1 MTVAAELIK
10 KLKNKTAR
18 VAVLGMGYVGLP
30 FATVF
35 AEAGFEVTGI
45 DPVKEKMDLLNAG
58 KSYIMDVPTEKV
70 KALVESGKLKGTT
83 DYSVLRPDRCGR
95 HLCSHSVTPDRRS

>member
-1 MTVAAELIK
+1 MTIALDLMT

-18 VAVLGMGYVGLP
+18 IAVLGMGYVGLP

-45 DPVKEKMDLLNAG
+45 DPVAEKMDLLNAG
-58 KSYIMDVPTEKV
+58 KSYIMDVPTETV
-70 KALVESGKLKGTT
+70 KRTGGF
-83 DYSVLRPDRCGR
+83 R
-95 HLCSHSVTPDRRS
+95 